1 MRIPASSRSRYVAVV
16 KLTRSSLGL
25 ALAIAACTAPSSDG
39 NDPAEV
45 QGQPLGESH
54 PFQSRLLCDRA
65 PGSQLI
71 GRMFDVSTGTRV
83 KVAQFESGG
92 DVGACELAIRASRS
106 DRVCV
111 PGSGSGY
118 TIRDLKTGRTSG
130 AYTTLS
136 ACTTITRGSP
146 VLRTEPGYVDFI
158 APAELAPFK
167 EALPKLDDPAL
178 DEAIRSPRTMWYDES
193 ALTFS
198 YQDSFG
204 DPKGLR
210 ANRVGYDVGSNTPD
224 VPDIF
229 ALTEYFELGKFKF
242 PFSLVAGSTFVENVY
257 ALYFW
262 LPPTDA
268 AGAAR
273 PVRIWQNHSHWQW
286 VFPVGT
292 LIGEALFI
300 QSPADKKWF
309 AFEVRSRSRGLNGW
323 TTSIFRPYLRASDLA
338 AAIKEKR
345 AAWSSTPDV
354 RALVDHLESTSSLT
368 ANTLASPAYQAI
380 FPPIQGALDY
390 LPETSDVALVEE
402 LLASRRF
409 SNAMGSSW
417 KTEGTKKT
425 YAAST
430 HAKFHIVP
438 AEYPAGMFETSEA
451 SCQRCHEQTSRP
463 LNNLDPRVVL
473 YGEVW
478 GEDEIFTWHPF
489 QIGVESFGVG
499 DGTRHVNPRLVTA
512 KLVEMST
519 PASAPAI
526 YKVLPKPYVPTY
538 E

>member
-1 MRIPASSRSRYVAVV
+1 VRIPAWIAPRYAVLV
-16 KLTRSSLGL
+16 NITRSSLVL
-25 ALAIAACTAPSSDG
+25 ALVAAACTARSSNETSDL
-39 NDPAEV
+39 
-45 QGQPLGESH
+45 QSSQLGESH
-54 PFQSRLLCDRA
+54 PFQSRLVCDRA

-83 KVAQFESGG
+83 NVTQFETGG
-92 DVGACELAIRASRS
+92 DVGACELAIRASRN
-106 DRVCV
+106 DKVCV
-111 PGSGSGY
+111 PGTSDAF
-118 TIRDLKTGRTSG
+118 TIRDLKTGQTSG
-130 AYTTLS
+130 AYSTLD

-158 APAELAPFK
+158 APAEVAPFK
-167 EALPKLDDPAL
+167 AALPTLSDPAL
-178 DEAIRSPRTMWYDES
+178 DQAIKSPRTMWYDES

-210 ANRVGYDVGSNTPD
+210 ANRVGYDVGFNTPD

-229 ALTEYFELGKFKF
+229 ALTEYFEFGKFKF
-242 PFSLVAGSTFVENVY
+242 PFSLVAGSTFTDNVY

-262 LPPTDA
+262 LPPVDA
-268 AGAAR
+268 SGAAQ
-273 PVRIWQNHSHWQW
+273 PVRVWNNNSHFQW

-292 LIGEALFI
+292 LIGEALYI

-309 AFEVRSRSRGLNGW
+309 AFEIRTRTRATNAW
-323 TTSIFRPYLRASDLA
+323 TTNIFRPYVHASDLVA
-338 AAIKEKR
+338 ALASKPG
-345 AAWSSTPDV
+345 AAT
-354 RALVDHLESTSSLT
+354 LVDHLQSTSSLT
-368 ANTLASPAYQAI
+368 ANTLSAPSYQSI
-380 FPPIQGALDY
+380 FPPIPGALDY
-390 LPETSDVALVEE
+390 LPEVDASLVED
-402 LLASRRF
+402 LLTNRTF

-417 KTEGTKKT
+417 KTEGSATT

-451 SCQRCHEQTSRP
+451 SCKRCHEQTSRP
-463 LNNLDPRVVL
+463 FNNLDPRIVL

-489 QIGVESFGVG
+489 QIDVDSFGVG
-499 DGTRHVNPRLVTA
+499 DGTRHINPRLLTA
-512 KLVEMST
+512 KLVAMGSPV
-519 PASAPAI
+519 PA
-526 YKVLPKPYVPTY
+526 LPKPYTPTY